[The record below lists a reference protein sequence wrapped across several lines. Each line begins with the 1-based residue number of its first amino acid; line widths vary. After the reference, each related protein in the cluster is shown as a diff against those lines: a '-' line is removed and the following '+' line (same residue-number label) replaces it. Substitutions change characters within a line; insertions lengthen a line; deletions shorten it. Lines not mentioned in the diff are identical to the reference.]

1 MKKISLSAL
10 AAFTAIVAAPLLVQ
24 ADPPSKAAY
33 DAQADQGIIMP
44 TKMRAKDPRLVGGKA
59 YYEAVKK
66 GEITE
71 TGRKIDERVLS
82 ALSHR
87 KAAAKGITLQAA
99 SQEVLDSFGLGDSE
113 VDVNF
118 AAFEVDDYTADE
130 MEQSP
135 ILETLAIQHA
145 EEAKEPMTKARYD
158 VLMDL
163 GILPKSR
170 AGDHEHIGNTKNSQ
184 YEVNMEKGRTSSPE
198 QDVKIRTTTPTVQ
211 EKKYGN

>member
-1 MKKISLSAL
+1 MKKISLPAL
-10 AAFTAIVAAPLLVQ
+10 AAFTAIVTTPMLVQ
-24 ADPPSKAAY
+24 ADAVGKAVY
-33 DAQADQGIIMP
+33 DTQADLGIILP
-44 TKMRAKDPRLVGGKA
+44 TKTHAKDPRLVGGKA
-59 YYEAVKK
+59 YYEAVRK
-66 GEITE
+66 GEISE

-87 KAAAKGITLQAA
+87 KSADKGLTLEAA

-135 ILETLAIQHA
+135 ILETLAIRHA
-145 EEAKEPMTKARYD
+145 EDAKEPMTKARYD
-158 VLMDL
+158 VLIDL

-170 AGDHEHIGNTKNSQ
+170 AGNHEHIGNTMNSQ

-198 QDVKIRTTTPTVQ
+198 QAVKIRTTTPTVQ
-211 EKKYGN
+211 ENKYGN